1 MNQWENAKKQLS
13 EIKGL
18 VDLPKEIWQKL
29 EKHDGVYEAELKVG
43 GKKYK
48 AFRAQHNR
56 ALGPYKGGIRYHP
69 EVSEAE
75 VKALSFWMSV
85 KCAVAGIPM
94 GGGKG
99 GIVVDPK
106 KLSEK
111 ELEELSRAWVRA
123 FVDKLGP
130 KKDVP
135 APDVNTNAKIMGW
148 MVDEYEKQ
156 IKGNKQQRMMAKA
169 CFTGKPIEIGG
180 SEGRE
185 EATGYGG
192 VIILRQLIKE
202 LRTKNEWEIP
212 ERNQEITVAVQGF
225 GNVGYWLAYHLD
237 RLGFKVVAVSDSK
250 GGIYVKEGLD
260 PKKTLECKQEKGSLA
275 GCYCKGGVCD
285 LKMGKPISNEELLAL
300 PVDVLVPAA
309 LENAINKD
317 NADLI
322 KAKIVLEM
330 ANGPTTPKADE
341 VLNKRNILVVPDVL
355 ANAGG
360 VVTSYFEWKQNL
372 AGEKWSKKKVLA
384 KLEKYMERAFEEV
397 WKKFGDGKVKSM
409 RQAAYVQAIE
419 RIGKAI

>member
-1 MNQWENAKKQLS
+1 MNQWENAKKQLA

-18 VDLPKEIWQKL
+18 VDLPKEVWQKL
-29 EKHDGVYEAELKVG
+29 EKHDAVYEVELKVG
-43 GKKYK
+43 GKKYQ

-69 EVSEAE
+69 DVSEAE

-106 KLSEK
+106 KLSER

-123 FVDKLGP
+123 FADKLGP

-148 MVDEYEKQ
+148 MTDEIGKQ
-156 IKGNKQQRMMAKA
+156 NSKLKTQNAINWKA
-169 CFTGKPIEIGG
+169 TFTGKPIEIGG

-192 VIILRQLIKE
+192 AVILRQLIKHTRAPGSRV
-202 LRTKNEWEIP
+202 L
-212 ERNQEITVAVQGF
+212 TVAIQGF
-225 GNVGYWLAYHLD
+225 GNVGYWLAFYLD
-237 RLGFKVVAVSDSK
+237 RLGFKIVAVSDSK
-250 GGIYVKEGLD
+250 GAIYVEEGLD
-260 PKKTLECKQEKGSLA
+260 PKKTLECKQKKGSLA

-285 LKMGKPISNEELLAL
+285 LEMGKPISNEELLAL
-300 PVDVLVPAA
+300 PVDVLAPAA
-309 LENAINKD
+309 LENAINKNNVD
-317 NADLI
+317 SI
-322 KAKIVLEM
+322 RAKIILEM
-330 ANGPTTPKADE
+330 ANGPTTPEADE
-341 VLNKRNILVVPDVL
+341 VLSKRDILIVPDVL

-372 AGEKWSKKKVLA
+372 AGEKWSKEEVLA
-384 KLEKYMERAFEEV
+384 KLEKYMEKAFREV
-397 WKKFGDGKVKSM
+397 WSRYKQLKNISM

-419 RIGKAI
+419 RIGEKIVT

>member
-1 MNQWENAKKQLS
+1 
-13 EIKGL
+13 
-18 VDLPKEIWQKL
+18 
-29 EKHDGVYEAELKVG
+29 
-43 GKKYK
+43 
-48 AFRAQHNR
+48 
-56 ALGPYKGGIRYHP
+56 
-69 EVSEAE
+69 
-75 VKALSFWMSV
+75 
-85 KCAVAGIPM
+85 M

-123 FVDKLGP
+123 FADKLGP

-148 MVDEYEKQ
+148 MVDE
-156 IKGNKQQRMMAKA
+156 IKRQKAKLKTQNA
-169 CFTGKPIEIGG
+169 IDWRATFTGKPIEIGG

-192 VIILRQLIKE
+192 AVILRQLIKE
-202 LRTKNEWEIP
+202 LRTKNEWKIS
-212 ERNQEITVAVQGF
+212 ERNQEITVAIQGF
-225 GNVGYWLAYHLD
+225 GNVGYWLAHHLD
-237 RLGFKVVAVSDSK
+237 RLGFKIVAVSDSK
-250 GGIYVKEGLD
+250 GAIYVEEGLD

-317 NADLI
+317 NVGSI

-330 ANGPTTPKADE
+330 ANGPTTPEADE

-360 VVTSYFEWKQNL
+360 VITSYFEWKQNL
-372 AGEKWSKKKVLA
+372 AGEKWSKEKVLA
-384 KLEKYMERAFEEV
+384 KLEKYMKKAFEEV
-397 WKKFGDGKVKSM
+397 WSKLGDEKVKSM
-409 RQAAYVQAIE
+409 RQAAYVQAAKF
-419 RIGKAI
+419 RDV